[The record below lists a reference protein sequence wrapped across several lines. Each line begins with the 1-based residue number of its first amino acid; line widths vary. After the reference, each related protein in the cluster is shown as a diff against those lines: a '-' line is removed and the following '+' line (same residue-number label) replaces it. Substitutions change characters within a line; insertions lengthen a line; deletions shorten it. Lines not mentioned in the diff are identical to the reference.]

1 MKIFYCRIGWMSSY
15 RGCST
20 EKPINGGLYNKDNI
34 GHEVYNYLGYNG
46 RYYGFVESGGNSSIH
61 IERLG
66 ARKMTGEKQDS
77 LCLMPIHLYR
87 ICTQQM
93 MEIPRYSILKMRQL
107 HFHHLH
113 MSRK

>member
-66 ARKMTGEKQDS
+66 ARMIIV
-77 LCLMPIHLYR
+77 LMIFLWYGLLPIL
-87 ICTQQM
+87 
-93 MEIPRYSILKMRQL
+93 L
-107 HFHHLH
+107 
-113 MSRK
+113 

>member
-46 RYYGFVESGGNSSIH
+46 RYYGFVEPG
-61 IERLG
+61 
-66 ARKMTGEKQDS
+66 
-77 LCLMPIHLYR
+77 
-87 ICTQQM
+87 
-93 MEIPRYSILKMRQL
+93 
-107 HFHHLH
+107 
-113 MSRK
+113 